1 MRIFISCYFVLL
13 LSFFF
18 IPEVTVSPVVQHVS
32 AVQPEPEEIEVI
44 QPTDEGEKIEK
55 VKAASVLLDVPII
68 KQMPE
73 LYNGCEV
80 TSLSML
86 LHYSEIPVD
95 KLELAEKVKK
105 DPTPFKGSSLRSI
118 SEWGDPNEGFVGDI
132 TGKRKGYGV
141 YHGPLFELLEEYAKD
156 QAVDLTGEEFTAIEW
171 ALTNGKP
178 VVIWTTAHFS
188 PTEEWV
194 TWKKNGRTIRATFK
208 EHVVLLVGYDD
219 QFVYLNDPLS
229 GNKAMKVERNAF
241 IESWKQMGSQAVTMM
256 DNKDPFL

>member
-1 MRIFISCYFVLL
+1 MRIFVSCYFVLF

-32 AVQPEPEEIEVI
+32 AVQPEPEEIEVLR
-44 QPTDEGEKIEK
+44 PSNEGGDKER
-55 VKAASVLLDVPII
+55 AASVLLDVPII
-68 KQMPE
+68 KQLPD

-86 LHYSEIPVD
+86 LNFAGIPVD

-105 DPTPFKGSSLRSI
+105 DPTPFKGRSLLSI

-141 YHGPLFELLEEYAKD
+141 YHGPLFELLKEYAND
-156 QAVDLTGEEFTAIEW
+156 QAVDLTGEEFTALEW
-171 ALTNGKP
+171 ALTNGNP
-178 VVIWTTAHFS
+178 VVIWTTANFS
-188 PTEEWV
+188 LTNEWV
-194 TWKKNGRTIRATFK
+194 TWKKNDRTIRATFK
-208 EHVVLLVGYDD
+208 EHVVLLVGYDN

-229 GNKAMKVERNAF
+229 GNKAMRVERTAF
-241 IESWKQMGSQAVTMM
+241 IKSWKQMGSQAVTMM
-256 DNKDPFL
+256 DREEESL